1 MLEYIKTTQGK
12 CVKIVLLLLFST
24 LKIQAALPCGVYSF
38 KGIVGLQKNQYYL
51 ILNKNTYS
59 ENKVY
64 LDENDSKKLIP
75 YFEKAVLGRIEI
87 TRFNQTKFYGKN
99 LNSLE
104 YTVYNLI
111 SPPTDSLTLIQKKEC
126 EIK

>member
-1 MLEYIKTTQGK
+1 
-12 CVKIVLLLLFST
+12 VKIVLLLLFST

-64 LDENDSKKLIP
+64 FDESDAKKLIP
-75 YFEKAVLGRIEI
+75 YFDKAIVGKMEI
-87 TRFNQTKFYGKN
+87 TRFDQTKILGKD

-104 YTVYNLI
+104 YTVVNLI
-111 SPPTDSLTLIQKKEC
+111 SAPSDSLSLIQKKDC